1 MIVTPFGSCRIDE
14 IAHSSLLN
22 RKLSYTHCTKEVLQ
36 LIRLLKG
43 EENLEHPFNKYCLS
57 RAIENDAPMELS
69 PECKSIF
76 DKTNAFVVE
85 ISSMKKYEYRGKYLS
100 HLAVDKRMVN
110 RDYLRTPIDIINETK
125 VVLQTYEEIENDIL
139 EIRRLVDPRPLL
151 IVSHYN
157 VTHNND
163 KIPQRD
169 YLIKLLGKI
178 CKKHR
183 IMFLNPTNL
192 VAQFEQSDIMEPDL
206 GHINPITKH
215 IVHNHINL
223 CVSYLT
229 QKSDLYQRSPTFLHT
244 NI

>member
-1 MIVTPFGSCRIDE
+1 MIVTPIGSCRIDE

-22 RKLSYTHCTKEVLQ
+22 RKLSYTHCTKEVIQ
-36 LIRLLKG
+36 LIRHLKG
-43 EENLEHPFNKYCLS
+43 EETLEYPFNKYCLS
-57 RAIENDAPMELS
+57 RAIENDAPIELS
-69 PECKSIF
+69 PEYKYIF
-76 DKTNAFVVE
+76 DNTNAFVIE
-85 ISSMKKYEYRGKYLS
+85 ISSMKKYEYKGKYLS
-100 HLAVDKRMVN
+100 HLVVDKRMVN
-110 RDYLRTPIDIINETK
+110 RDYLKTPVDIMNETK
-125 VVLQTYEEIENDIL
+125 IVVQKNEEIENDIL
-139 EIRRLVDPRPLL
+139 EIRRLVHPRPLL

-178 CKKHR
+178 CKKHK

-192 VAQFEQSDIMEPDL
+192 VAQFAQSDIMEPDL

-215 IVHNHINL
+215 VVHNHINL
-223 CVSYLT
+223 CVSYLI
-229 QKSDLYQRSPTFLHT
+229 QKGELYKPDTVFLQT